1 MSIGNVSGASA
12 AASSV
17 AKASHT
23 NESRQAGGR
32 KTAQDVLA
40 SLREMMPGWTI
51 STSTSDWGEGVR
63 NIQIDQDILERM
75 ANDPREMERVKSLI
89 REFESAASELEQ
101 WKQQNPGQSFEIG
114 ISLDT
119 DGNARALIALK
130 TLMGDERST
139 AFDLPNDRTTWA
151 DFMRQT
157 LDALNQGKIGDV
169 SESRNWTA

>member
-1 MSIGNVSGASA
+1 MTTANIDGHSA
-12 AASSV
+12 LRNSPISAKQV
-17 AKASHT
+17 AP
-23 NESRQAGGR
+23 Q
-32 KTAQDVLA
+32 KTETDKKTVDDVLD
-40 SLREMMPGWTI
+40 SLRKMMLGWTI
-51 STSTSDWGEGVR
+51 STSTADWGEGVR